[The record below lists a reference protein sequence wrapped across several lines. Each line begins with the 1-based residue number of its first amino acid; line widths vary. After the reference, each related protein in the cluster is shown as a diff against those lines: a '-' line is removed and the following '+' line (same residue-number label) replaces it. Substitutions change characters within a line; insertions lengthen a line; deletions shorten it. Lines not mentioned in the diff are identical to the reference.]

1 MARTSGDGDGGGSGS
16 TPVTVAASLATRVGA
31 VYPRLKKIPF
41 NRNNSGQLT
50 CTDNVVNLIS
60 ISEGRACPVV
70 VNATLND
77 SGTGI
82 VGYKLEPEFVPQQN
96 YVSQQDDVS
105 LNGYESSDDTIIA
118 SLTVTPYTS
127 GYEIVGTPTY
137 EITEIDDSNLTVKIT
152 GTWTYN
158 GGTYTGTTTVNL
170 HPDISVNLFTVGSP
184 VYAPLTT
191 IQ

>member
-1 MARTSGDGDGGGSGS
+1 MARHPGEEDGGGSGS
-16 TPVTVAASLATRVGA
+16 TATPVAASLATRVGA
-31 VYPRLKKIPF
+31 VYPRLKKTPF
-41 NRNNSGQLT
+41 NRNNSGQVT
-50 CTDNVVNLIS
+50 CTDNVVNLIGD
-60 ISEGRACPVV
+60 GRTCPVV

-77 SGTGI
+77 SGTGN
-82 VGYKLEPEFVPQQN
+82 VGYKLEPEFVPQQ
-96 YVSQQDDVS
+96 QQNDVP

-137 EITEIDDSNLTVKIT
+137 EITGIDESNLIVKIT

-170 HPDISVNLFTVGSP
+170 HPDISVNLFTAGSP

>member
-1 MARTSGDGDGGGSGS
+1 MARNPEDEGGGGS
-16 TPVTVAASLATRVGA
+16 TPVTVTATLATRVGA

-41 NRNNSGQLT
+41 NRNNSGQVTYTNNGLQ
-50 CTDNVVNLIS
+50 L
-60 ISEGRACPVV
+60 ISEGHTCRVV
-70 VNATLND
+70 INATLND
-77 SGTGI
+77 SGTDI

-96 YVSQQDDVS
+96 DTP

-137 EITEIDDSNLTVKIT
+137 EITGIDESDLIVKIT
-152 GTWTYN
+152 VTWTYN
-158 GGTYTGTTTVNL
+158 GGTYTGTLTVNI
-170 HPDISVNLFTVGSP
+170 HPDISVNLFTAGLP

-191 IQ
+191 MQ

>member
-1 MARTSGDGDGGGSGS
+1 MARSSEDGGGSGS
-16 TPVTVAASLATRVGA
+16 GSTATPVAASLATRVSA

-41 NRNNSGQLT
+41 NRNNSGRVT
-50 CTDNVVNLIS
+50 CTDNVVNLIG
-60 ISEGRACPVV
+60 EGRACPVV
-70 VNATLND
+70 VKATLND
-77 SGTGI
+77 SGTDI

-137 EITEIDDSNLTVKIT
+137 EITGIDESNLIVKIT
-152 GTWTYN
+152 GTWRYN
-158 GGTYTGTTTVNL
+158 GGTYTGVATPVSI
-170 HPDISVNLFTVGSP
+170 HPDISVILFTTGSP